1 MNIRHL
7 LRLRRWADRPPSV
20 ARMKL
25 LAAVVA
31 ISAAIYAL
39 DHFGVWPEWASTENT
54 RIKRYSD

>member
-7 LRLRRWADRPPSV
+7 VRLPRWVDRPPSP

-25 LAAVVA
+25 IAAVIA

-39 DHFGVWPEWASTENT
+39 DYFGMWPDWASAENT
-54 RIKRYSD
+54 KIRRYSE

>member
-1 MNIRHL
+1 MNIRPL

-25 LAAVVA
+25 LALVVA

-39 DHFGVWPEWASTENT
+39 DHFGVWPDWASTENT
-54 RIKRYSD
+54 KIKR